1 MPINGQFQD
10 LTTLPASDINTLLSR
25 GYGNRIINGAFVIN
39 QRAYASGTNL
49 AAGVYGFDRW
59 KSAFTNTALTFTAG
73 VQDTTVTISTSG
85 VIQQIIERENVPAGT
100 YTLSWSGTATG
111 RVYNAGAS
119 APAYAASPIIVS
131 LNGLANVVVEFTAV
145 GGTRTC
151 GQVQLEGGDVFS
163 PFQYRHRGEELAL
176 CQRYYQRYTNTAGD
190 QAFMSGVFFVFNAPL
205 GPLLFPVM
213 RTAPTITFA
222 GSYDLVSGGLVAGPS
237 SLTAINITTFSA
249 QVSAAGVSGT
259 QGQGMII
266 RQDTGFYDMNSEL

>member
-119 APAYAASPIIVS
+119 PPAYAASPIIVS

-145 GGTRTC
+145 GGTRTL
-151 GQVQLEGGDVFS
+151 GQVQLEAGTVFS
-163 PFQYRHRGEELAL
+163 PFEFRQRGLELIL
-176 CQRYYQRYTNTAGD
+176 CQRYFVKDSGSSQGPMSNLFGGSFPTSTTLPVVMRVQPTVTQNGTTTIYTAGGGISS
-190 QAFMSGVFFVFNAPL
+190 QSVAITAFPNARN
-205 GPLLFPVM
+205 M
-213 RTAPTITFA
+213 RFH
-222 GSYDLVSGGLVAGPS
+222 
-237 SLTAINITTFSA
+237 
-249 QVSAAGVSGT
+249 VSGT
-259 QGQGMII
+259 FEYMEAV
-266 RQDTGFYDMNSEL
+266 DFSANAEL